1 MLLRTLGC
9 FKTLFPSKPLT
20 LPAVIYIYIYVLMI
34 LNMWQNCRKGASTA
48 DFVKYYGFSVFK
60 HNLKNTFFFL
70 PISVWELLS
79 LKIVALY
86 LQELH
91 VISLQLF
98 QLAVKTFWLCQKFHT
113 VSECFWHSLGL
124 KVVCRE
130 WTDQFRKRSKWVMCV
145 IIYWITLEWKL

>member
-70 PISVWELLS
+70 TN
-79 LKIVALY
+79 
-86 LQELH
+86 
-91 VISLQLF
+91 ISLRATLT
-98 QLAVKTFWLCQKFHT
+98 KNC
-113 VSECFWHSLGL
+113 SSLSARITCHFFAIISISCKNFL
-124 KVVCRE
+124 IVPKIPH
-130 WTDQFRKRSKWVMCV
+130 SKWMFL
-145 IIYWITLEWKL
+145 TLTGFESGLQGMNRSVQEKIQVSYVYDNLLN